1 MQRRLVFAT
10 LSAAT
15 VVLLSTTPVHGQST
29 VPATSPTL
37 RSTGCAGRGVSY
49 PLDYYLPV
57 FWGGWVIVSDERR
70 NAEQLAAT
78 FADPAD
84 ARTRL
89 QAWCWAGQ
97 AERVYVK
104 DGLMIDVSMHDF
116 LPAQDVDVA
125 TQAQT
130 WFGEQRASD
139 LGLTRDDTTR
149 EELGTDLREGGQM
162 RVNIEALDTLIID
175 AYANDTEYTLYA
187 RRAPVLTQSG
197 DRLLANK
204 VVRVT
209 ASGESPVRGRS
220 LASEAY
226 RALAHTFC
234 LDLIPTQSE
243 RPGTATDCRGGGVG
257 SG

>member
-1 MQRRLVFAT
+1 MRRRLVFAT
-10 LSAAT
+10 LSVAT
-15 VVLLSTTPVHGQST
+15 VVLLSTAPVHGQT
-29 VPATSPTL
+29 TLPAASPAL
-37 RSTGCAGRGVSY
+37 RSAGCAGRGVSY
-49 PLDYYLPV
+49 PLDYYLPI

-84 ARTRL
+84 ALARL
-89 QAWCWAGQ
+89 RAWCWAGQ

-104 DGLMIDVSMHDF
+104 DGLTIDVSMHDF
-116 LPAQDVDVA
+116 LAAHDVDA
-125 TQAQT
+125 AAQAQA
-130 WFGEQRASD
+130 WFGEQRARD
-139 LGLTRDDTTR
+139 VGLTRDDTTR
-149 EELGTDLREGGQM
+149 EELETDLGEGGQVP
-162 RVNIEALDTLIID
+162 VNIEALDTLIID

-187 RRAPVLTQSG
+187 RRAPVRTQTG
-197 DRLLANK
+197 GRILADK

-220 LASEAY
+220 RASEAY

-234 LDLIPTQSE
+234 LDLIPSQSE
-243 RPGTATDCRGGGVG
+243 RPGTAADCRGSGVG